1 MRVELL
7 TIGDE
12 LLLGFTLDT
21 NGPFLSRALAAMGVT
36 VAHRASVGDDAES
49 VARAVRDALART
61 GAVIT
66 TGGLGPT
73 SDDRTREAI
82 AEVFGRPLVRDDA
95 IVAALQELWKKRG
108 LGATLPTSNLQQ
120 AMVPEGATVL
130 ANRHGSA
137 PGLWVEDADQRWVA
151 MLPGVP
157 REMRGMWTDTL
168 EPLIRARLAASG
180 TAAQATV
187 VRSRTVRTTGIS
199 ESKLADDLGELA
211 RGVHGLPLAYL
222 PGFEGVDLRVT
233 ASGFGADEADRRLH
247 AAADAIAAVA
257 GPHVYGYDDT
267 DLAAVVLQRCRDR
280 GLKIAVAESCT
291 GGMLGMRLTAVPGS
305 SDVVLGGLIAYD
317 NLVKVTQLGVRAA
330 DLAEHGAVSEV
341 VAARMAASVRV
352 KLGADIGVAITG
364 IAGPGGGSDDKPVG
378 TVWVAADLGGKVRTV
393 KRTLPG
399 DRHEVRQRA
408 AQMALDLVRR
418 GLDHASES

>member
-36 VAHRASVGDDAES
+36 VTHRASVGDDAEA
-49 VARAVRDALART
+49 VARAMRDALVRT

-73 SDDRTREAI
+73 SDDRTREAV
-82 AEVFGRPLVRDDA
+82 AEAFGTTLELDPT
-95 IVAALQELWKKRG
+95 VADGLRALWASRG
-108 LGATLPTSNLQQ
+108 FPGALPESNLRQ
-120 AMVPEGATVL
+120 AMVPRGATVL
-130 ANRHGSA
+130 PNAHGSA
-137 PGLWVEDADQRWVA
+137 PGLWLEDAQGRWVA
-151 MLPGVP
+151 MVPGVP
-157 REMRGMWTDTL
+157 REMRGMWADTL
-168 EPLIRARLAASG
+168 EPRVRARLGGG
-180 TAAQATV
+180 TTV

-233 ASGFGADEADRRLH
+233 ATGFAPDEADRRLV
-247 AAADAIAAVA
+247 AAADALLAVA
-257 GPHVYGYDDT
+257 GPHAYGLDDA
-267 DLAAVVLQRCRDR
+267 DLAAVVLQRCREK
-280 GLKIAVAESCT
+280 GLRLAVAESCT
-291 GGMLGMRLTAVPGS
+291 GGMLGARLTAVPGS
-305 SDVVLGGLIAYD
+305 SDVLLGGVIAYD

-330 DLAEHGAVSEV
+330 DIAEHGAVSEL
-341 VAARMAASVRV
+341 VASRMASGVRV
-352 KLGADIGVAITG
+352 KLGADIGIGITG
-364 IAGPGGGSDDKPVG
+364 VAGPGGGTEGKPVG
-378 TVWVAADLGGKVRTV
+378 TVWVAADLGGDVRTV
-393 KRTLPG
+393 MRRLPG

-418 GLDHASES
+418 GLEKGA